1 MILSPK
7 VLSYLPRIIPNKF
20 TGNTDWNMT
29 STLPR
34 PRLQTAAL
42 EQRQPIVNQ
51 IRMRALERLY
61 ARRDAVEA
69 LIQSLEDYE
78 ETRQANRAKC
88 LPFIVSRK
96 LS

>member
-1 MILSPK
+1 
-7 VLSYLPRIIPNKF
+7 
-20 TGNTDWNMT
+20 MT

-88 LPFIVSRK
+88 LPCFAEVVVRLRSMANFTSPTRSRT
-96 LS
+96 LSFRISPAR